1 MGFIFRTVYVVCCI
15 SQFAC
20 LEPEACRT
28 HESCLQSLL
37 PTLPI
42 SSQIKGG
49 LDSAGCVCVSVF
61 VRAGVVGGV
70 MAVLSLVNERVSEW
84 QVRDHE
90 SGPLQVNLRE
100 FEHVFV

>member
-1 MGFIFRTVYVVCCI
+1 M
-15 SQFAC
+15 
-20 LEPEACRT
+20 
-28 HESCLQSLL
+28 
-37 PTLPI
+37 
-42 SSQIKGG
+42 
-49 LDSAGCVCVSVF
+49 SVF
-61 VRAGVVGGV
+61 VRVGVVGGV